1 MVMTGS
7 DAGLIG
13 LQNVREECFI
23 YATYEMN
30 INIYIEK
37 MWHIKNYQNPSKK
50 QDQVKPG
57 KTRQEKTVSRL
68 KCFEKYCRYPEG
80 I

>member
-37 MWHIKNYQNPSKK
+37 NVAYQKLSKSQKN
-50 QDQVKPG
+50 QDQVRPG
-57 KTRQEKTVSRL
+57 KTRQEKTASRL
-68 KCFEKYCRYPEG
+68 KCFEK
-80 I
+80 